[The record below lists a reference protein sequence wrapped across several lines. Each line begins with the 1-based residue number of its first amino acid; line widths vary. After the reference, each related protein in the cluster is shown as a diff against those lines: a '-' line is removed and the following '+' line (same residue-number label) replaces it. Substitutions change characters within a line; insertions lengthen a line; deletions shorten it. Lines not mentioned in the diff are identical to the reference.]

1 MLRALVAI
9 TAAFALT
16 TCSAGREPEKKVSLS
31 VLYVGNPSTPRG
43 KAYADFLARH
53 FRKVETAERK
63 GFEVKRAEP
72 FDVVMLDWSQQER
85 PEKPTSPFGPKE
97 PWSKPTVLL
106 GSSGLLLAEAWEIVG
121 TIG

>member
-1 MLRALVAI
+1 MLRAFVAI
-9 TAAFALT
+9 TAALALT
-16 TCSAGREPEKKVSLS
+16 TCSAGGEPEKKVSLS
-31 VLYVGNPSTPRG
+31 VLYVGNPATPRG

-63 GFEVKRAEP
+63 GFEAKRADP
-72 FDVVMLDWSQQER
+72 FDVVMLDWSQDER